1 MKTDLY
7 VYQKATADDIY
18 DRMSSTDQR
27 GAYLGFDT
35 GTGKTVTSLSV
46 AEKLY
51 KNHMIKGVVVICP
64 VSKVDDWKRDLEYEV
79 PEIEMKFVS
88 SFQSAWREKNKAK
101 IEYLCKMVDA
111 LVILTQGQKMK
122 SDVS

>member
-18 DRMSSTDQR
+18 DRMSNTDQR

-46 AEKLY
+46 AEKL
-51 KNHMIKGVVVICP
+51 
-64 VSKVDDWKRDLEYEV
+64 
-79 PEIEMKFVS
+79 
-88 SFQSAWREKNKAK
+88 
-101 IEYLCKMVDA
+101 
-111 LVILTQGQKMK
+111 
-122 SDVS
+122 